1 MCSICCG
8 WVVLLVGSMAE
19 PQFLGPPLGGL
30 FTLLFD
36 PCSYLHVTWAKD
48 AASLARRWNF
58 LAVHHFR
65 MMSPATICHFQFIY
79 HFWNSVHVKPSQN
92 FRSSRVAFEFILVRN
107 EVKFLFVSVIYLEF
121 SSSFFNL
128 RSVVFLLSCL
138 RLVVIN
144 ALVYYS
150 IESSRCGFFF
160 FGFFSLCR
168 CLENCLLLWDGMSSS
183 PKNNLNWVVERW
195 EIVVAV
201 VQLDEHQ

>member
-19 PQFLGPPLGGL
+19 PQFLCPPLGGL
-30 FTLLFD
+30 FTLSFD

-92 FRSSRVAFEFILVRN
+92 FRSSHVAFEFILVRN
-107 EVKFLFVSVIYLEF
+107 EVKFLFVSVIYLVF
-121 SSSFFNL
+121 FFFFFNL

-160 FGFFSLCR
+160 LVFFHSVGVWKTACYFEMGWAVLQKIIWIEWLR
-168 CLENCLLLWDGMSSS
+168 GERLL
-183 PKNNLNWVVERW
+183 
-195 EIVVAV
+195 
-201 VQLDEHQ
+201 